1 MAVSRKIE
9 RELIRTDFLDKVSQ
23 FLFEDGE
30 EVLRVKSNEI
40 AIPVVGCEGNEDF
53 LVLTFK
59 VPTGA
64 NKGTEPYDGYAL
76 AEDYVHNLA
85 EKERKA
91 KEKAEEKER
100 KRKRDEEIRKK
111 KAEIHDKQLS
121 VKGTLYPLFLFTYEM
136 AIIILSST
144 APGPQFCMGINTRQ
158 TLDFLL

>member
-1 MAVSRKIE
+1 MAISRKAE
-9 RELIRTDFLDKVSQ
+9 REMIRTSFLDKVGQ
-23 FLFEDGE
+23 FLYESGE

-76 AEDYVHNLA
+76 ADDYIHNLA

-91 KEKAEEKER
+91 KEKAEEKARKIAKDAEVR
-100 KRKRDEEIRKK
+100 KRK
-111 KAEIHDKQLS
+111 AEIAE
-121 VKGTLYPLFLFTYEM
+121 KGEK
-136 AIIILSST
+136 
-144 APGPQFCMGINTRQ
+144 
-158 TLDFLL
+158 

>member
-9 RELIRTDFLDKVSQ
+9 RELIRTSFLDKVSQ
-23 FLFEDGE
+23 FLYEGGE

-64 NKGTEPYDGYAL
+64 NKGLEPYDGYAI

-91 KEKAEEKER
+91 KEKAEAKAKKMER
-100 KRKRDEEIRKK
+100 DAEIRKR
-111 KAEIHDKQLS
+111 KAEIHE
-121 VKGTLYPLFLFTYEM
+121 KGE
-136 AIIILSST
+136 
-144 APGPQFCMGINTRQ
+144 
-158 TLDFLL
+158 

>member
-9 RELIRTDFLDKVSQ
+9 RELLRTDFLEKVSQ
-23 FLFEDGE
+23 FLYESGE

-53 LVLTFK
+53 IVINFK

-64 NKGTEPYDGYAL
+64 NKGTEPYDGYAI

-91 KEKAEEKER
+91 KERKAEKER
-100 KRKRDEEIRKK
+100 KIKRDEEIRKK
-111 KAEIHDKQLS
+111 KAEIHDK
-121 VKGTLYPLFLFTYEM
+121 
-136 AIIILSST
+136 
-144 APGPQFCMGINTRQ
+144 
-158 TLDFLL
+158 